1 MTALAPPPELFN
13 TDMTDQINSLINNMN
28 SQKNAICDAQCMR
41 NKELQ
46 KLFNNYTDA
55 KNNLT
60 NGTQNLDEAEKKYYL
75 ADKGSIWYSNHKHS
89 QAESTAEKEISKIS
103 ANLDTYYTDISRNI
117 NYYASQLIYRNR
129 MGTLLDDFDD
139 KLKTTTEK
147 VYNLSSKNNIAK
159 RLSKYYEKDLEWGQ
173 GAFYYIKLVYWA
185 LFFVIIFYSSWG
197 IYKKKYNMHQN
208 QRIII
213 TILCFLFIPLVIQ
226 SFFRMILQK

>member
-1 MTALAPPPELFN
+1 MTPPAPPPELFN
-13 TDMTDQINSLINNMN
+13 ADMTDQINSLINNMN

-60 NGTQNLDEAEKKYYL
+60 YYVIDEAEKKYYGL
-75 ADKGSIWYSNHKHS
+75 GASYNFGDFKTNLNYTNYDI
-89 QAESTAEKEISKIS
+89 EISKIS

-139 KLKTTTEK
+139 KLNTTTEK
-147 VYNLSSKNNIAK
+147 VDNLSSKNNIAK

-213 TILCFLFIPLVIQ
+213 TILCFLFITRI
-226 SFFRMILQK
+226 I